1 MTRSLP
7 TFMQVSS
14 HLQVDLAD
22 HSVRLII
29 SQCWLL
35 STSIKCSKSTSVHS
49 YWSIGVFSW
58 EFVRKFRV
66 NRARFRHF
74 QKRLTTVTFISSLNK
89 LLLLKFF
96 SEGIL
101 YFLNTPVFFCQ
112 IYEDSSRYR
121 FIHIVQALSI
131 SFNLALIFTTRNLIS
146 LCVIRCAT
154 WSVSRKY
161 YRLVCVLRK
170 CISIMK

>member
-66 NRARFRHF
+66 LI
-74 QKRLTTVTFISSLNK
+74 LTKATEKKIAIFDWGLAIFFPSL
-89 LLLLKFF
+89 
-96 SEGIL
+96 
-101 YFLNTPVFFCQ
+101 
-112 IYEDSSRYR
+112 SSRKKSKR
-121 FIHIVQALSI
+121 KKKLSALP
-131 SFNLALIFTTRNLIS
+131 A
-146 LCVIRCAT
+146 
-154 WSVSRKY
+154 SVSVSWTTLSRKLKQ
-161 YRLVCVLRK
+161 RRK
-170 CISIMK
+170 FHKIKFSQRRSQRKKLSRP

>member
-7 TFMQVSS
+7 TFMQASS

-35 STSIKCSKSTSVHS
+35 STSIKYSKSTSVHS

-66 NRARFRHF
+66 LILTKATEKKIAIFDWGLATFFPLPELEEKKQKKEEIKRFACLCFRELDDLVE
-74 QKRLTTVTFISSLNK
+74 KA
-89 LLLLKFF
+89 
-96 SEGIL
+96 
-101 YFLNTPVFFCQ
+101 
-112 IYEDSSRYR
+112 
-121 FIHIVQALSI
+121 QAK
-131 SFNLALIFTTRNLIS
+131 T
-146 LCVIRCAT
+146 
-154 WSVSRKY
+154 
-161 YRLVCVLRK
+161 
-170 CISIMK
+170 